1 MIGEFYLL
9 KKNGFIVLYFI
20 ITFTLRIKV
29 RKEEKYMA
37 DTNKGSILIGT
48 ILFIVFTFF
57 LQVLFVY
64 ADKNDTP
71 NRAATE
77 FMKAYF
83 GLDSSI
89 MADRLCQESLIVDGV
104 NVVNKYLDCVTTK
117 AKAEGF
123 RPFFVKNYLY
133 HVQTNTISKDE
144 NKAKI
149 KLTGEIKHPLRA
161 FFTKE
166 SSRKVDKTFDL
177 IMEDGKWKVSGDV
190 FSLCS

>member
-1 MIGEFYLL
+1 
-9 KKNGFIVLYFI
+9 
-20 ITFTLRIKV
+20 
-29 RKEEKYMA
+29 MA
-37 DTNKGSILIGT
+37 DSNKGSIIIAT
-48 ILFIVFTFF
+48 TVVVVIAFF
-57 LQVLFVY
+57 LQVMFVY
-64 ADKNDTP
+64 AQNSDSP
-71 NRAATE
+71 NKAATE
-77 FMKAYF
+77 FTRAFF
-83 GLDSSI
+83 GLDSS

-104 NVVNKYLDCVTTK
+104 NVVDNYIYCVTTK

-144 NKAKI
+144 NKAQI
-149 KLTGEIKHPLRA
+149 KLTCEIKHPLRA

>member
-1 MIGEFYLL
+1 
-9 KKNGFIVLYFI
+9 
-20 ITFTLRIKV
+20 
-29 RKEEKYMA
+29 MA
-37 DTNKGSILIGT
+37 DSNKGSIITGAILIIVIT
-48 ILFIVFTFF
+48 FI
-57 LQVLFVY
+57 LQVMFVY
-64 ADKNDTP
+64 ADRSDSP
-71 NRAATE
+71 NKAATE
-77 FMKAYF
+77 FTKAFF
-83 GLDSSI
+83 GLDSS

-104 NVVNKYLDCVTTK
+104 NVVDKYIDRVTTK

-123 RPFFVKNYLY
+123 RPFYVKDFLY

-149 KLTGEIKHPLRA
+149 KLTCEIKHPLRT

-190 FSLCS
+190 FSLCI

>member
-1 MIGEFYLL
+1 
-9 KKNGFIVLYFI
+9 
-20 ITFTLRIKV
+20 
-29 RKEEKYMA
+29 MA
-37 DTNKGSILIGT
+37 DSNKGSIITGAILI
-48 ILFIVFTFF
+48 IVITFF
-57 LQVLFVY
+57 LQVMFVY
-64 ADKNDTP
+64 AQNSDSP
-71 NRAATE
+71 NKAATE
-77 FMKAYF
+77 FTKAFF
-83 GLDSSI
+83 GLDSS

-104 NVVNKYLDCVTTK
+104 NVVDKYIDCVTTK

-144 NKAKI
+144 NKAQI
-149 KLTGEIKHPLRA
+149 KLTCEIKHPLRA